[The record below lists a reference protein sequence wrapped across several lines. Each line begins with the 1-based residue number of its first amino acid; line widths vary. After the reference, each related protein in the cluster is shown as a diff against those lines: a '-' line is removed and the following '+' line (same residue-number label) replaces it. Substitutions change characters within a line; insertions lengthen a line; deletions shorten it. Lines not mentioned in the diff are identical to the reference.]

1 MNNFQKIK
9 SMKIDE
15 MSKFIVDF
23 DCYKSCEHEG
33 RCGKYEN
40 CINGIKKYLEQEA
53 DD

>member
-23 DCYKSCEHEG
+23 DCYKP
-33 RCGKYEN
+33 K
-40 CINGIKKYLEQEA
+40 QQ
-53 DD
+53 